1 MADLEM
7 IEVTT
12 PTCGVCK
19 MIAKVVEKASSEF
32 PEVPFRVLCAGEP
45 EADEF
50 ARKHA
55 VSTVPTFF
63 VMRDGEVVDRHVG
76 AANYLQ
82 LTKMIKNALEK

>member
-19 MIAKVVEKASSEF
+19 MIARVVEKATSEF
-32 PEVPFRVLCAGEP
+32 PEVPFKVLCTSEP

-50 ARKHA
+50 AKKHA
-55 VSTVPTFF
+55 VSTVPAFF
-63 VMRDGEVVDRHVG
+63 LLRDGEVVHKHIG

-82 LTKMIKNALEK
+82 LTKMIKDALEK